1 MEEEEAEE
9 RRRRR
14 REKKA
19 KKKLALEAN
28 GDAGGEPVLV
38 PKPAR
43 MIPKIDDK
51 TPTSSIIDL
60 QKKLDQISSP
70 TSAVSSDSSSC
81 ASIPQAHREYEKAL
95 RQLEQECRNHIK
107 VEQQMKLHIEC
118 LQEKVDGITKERDAA
133 KRDLDLVRAE
143 GLSELEK
150 VNKIV
155 KTLEEELIAKA
166 EKIKT

>member
-60 QKKLDQISSP
+60 
-70 TSAVSSDSSSC
+70 
-81 ASIPQAHREYEKAL
+81 
-95 RQLEQECRNHIK
+95 
-107 VEQQMKLHIEC
+107 
-118 LQEKVDGITKERDAA
+118 
-133 KRDLDLVRAE
+133 
-143 GLSELEK
+143 
-150 VNKIV
+150 
-155 KTLEEELIAKA
+155 
-166 EKIKT
+166 